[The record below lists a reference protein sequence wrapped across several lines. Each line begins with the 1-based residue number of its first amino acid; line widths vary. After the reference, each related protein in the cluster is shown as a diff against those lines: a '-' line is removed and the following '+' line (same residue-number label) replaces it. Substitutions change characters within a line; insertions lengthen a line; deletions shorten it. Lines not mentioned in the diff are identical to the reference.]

1 MLISTLP
8 TQNHRS
14 QSAREY
20 ILKDINIKIREDII
34 SIEFS
39 LPCLE
44 LDRPIIF
51 RKKKYCSSILERT
64 KNNITVIVPF
74 NVRF

>member
-14 QSAREY
+14 QSARKY

-51 RKKKYCSSILERT
+51 RKKYCSSILERT

>member
-14 QSAREY
+14 QSARKY

-51 RKKKYCSSILERT
+51 RKKKILFQYTRED
-64 KNNITVIVPF
+64 KK
-74 NVRF
+74 